1 MSVPSELVSSFRRF
15 KTISMFF
22 QSASNRYRRPYFV
35 APERVNL
42 NKLAVI
48 EVLEESG
55 VGVILVVNFDGSKIH
70 EGK

>member
-1 MSVPSELVSSFRRF
+1 
-15 KTISMFF
+15 MFF

-55 VGVILVVNFDGSKIH
+55 VGVILVVNFNGSKIH
-70 EGK
+70 GGK